1 MRRFGVSLEPELLQ
15 QLDQLVRDQALPSRS
30 EAIRHLV
37 RERAA
42 QEEWKAGRGVV
53 AGCLMLVYD
62 HHRRELLAKLTEAQ
76 HAHQELILASQH
88 VHLGHH
94 LCMESILLRGPA
106 GKLQGLADRLCA
118 LKGVHQ
124 GRLTRAAAD

>member
-15 QLDQLVRDQALPSRS
+15 QLDRLVRDQSLPSRS

-42 QEEWKAGRGVV
+42 REEWKAGRGVV
-53 AGCLMLVYD
+53 AGCLMLIYD
-62 HHRRELLAKLTEAQ
+62 HHRRELLAKLTETQ
-76 HAHQELILASQH
+76 HKHQALILSSQH
-88 VHLGHH
+88 VHLDHH

-106 GKLQGLADRLCA
+106 GKLQALADGLCA
-118 LKGVHQ
+118 LKGVHHGQ
-124 GRLTRAAAD
+124 LSRAAA

>member
-15 QLDQLVRDQALPSRS
+15 QLDQLVRNQSLPSRS

-37 RERAA
+37 RERSA
-42 QEEWKAGRGVV
+42 QEEWKSGRGTV

-76 HAHQELILASQH
+76 HAHQELILTSQH

-106 GKLQGLADRLCA
+106 RKLQALADRLCA
-118 LKGVHQ
+118 LKGVHHGQ
-124 GRLTRAAAD
+124 LTRAAA